1 MLGLQRK
8 RKAEPAKTVMRTDD
22 DLMQIAEAEFSLK
35 GIEATKLSVIAS
47 AAGVG
52 RSYIY
57 ERFRSKIGLYSS
69 LRHQL
74 EPAFY
79 DALASLPYD
88 DLPFEQAVRA
98 YLDVQWEWHAR
109 QPILA
114 TMMRDQYVHGIA
126 MFDRAAVVTDKLRG
140 LRDLLSR
147 LMERGR
153 VEGLVDPALNGHHFL
168 FLTSFLVMGGLARTI
183 GAGLVEPD
191 FSAQDE
197 FRRLLPDLVLR
208 GIADRQVPPRGMRI
222 AAPADQAAPRSARI
236 IESILD
242 AAEARFA
249 ARGFENTVVSEIAAT
264 AGVSLQLVYY
274 YYRGKPDLYQAV
286 LDRSVRRSLG
296 DFLNIDLAE
305 PDTRRIIRSF
315 LDTWWDAYDD
325 RPGLARLAVDQ
336 NMHDITVSLGR
347 QLAGGWGRLMKEM
360 NGVFERGR
368 AAGVMVPGSD
378 YATFCRIGLSIIPF
392 AVATSASTE
401 EGEGDVVYQELSF
414 DRETAI
420 RFCLRSLLA

>member
-1 MLGLQRK
+1 M
-8 RKAEPAKTVMRTDD
+8 AETAKVKMRTDE
-22 DLMQIAEAEFSLK
+22 DLMQIAQAEFSLK

-69 LRHQL
+69 LRRQL

-79 DALASLPYD
+79 DALAAVPYD
-88 DLPFEQAVRA
+88 DLPFEDAVRA
-98 YLDVQWEWHAR
+98 YLDTQWQWHER

-126 MFDRAAVVTDKLRG
+126 MFDRDPAVTDKLHR
-140 LRDLLSR
+140 LRALLSR
-147 LMERGR
+147 LMDRGR
-153 VEGLVDPALNGHHFL
+153 AEGKVDPAFNGHHFL

-191 FSAQDE
+191 FAEQDE

-208 GIADRQVPPRGMRI
+208 SIADRPVPARVAPT
-222 AAPADQAAPRSARI
+222 AAPARPAASSSAGI
-236 IESILD
+236 IDSILD

-249 ARGFENTVVSEIAAT
+249 ARGFENTLVSEIADA
-264 AGVSLQLVYY
+264 AGISLQLVYY

-286 LDRSVRRSLG
+286 LDRSLRRG
-296 DFLNIDLAE
+296 IEDFLRVDFAE
-305 PDTRRIIRSF
+305 PDTHRVMRSF
-315 LDTWWDAYDD
+315 LDIWWDIYAE

-336 NMHDITVSLGR
+336 NMHDITVSLNR
-347 QLAGGWGRLMKEM
+347 QLAGSWSRLVKEM
-360 NGVFERGR
+360 NAVFERGR
-368 AAGVMVPGSD
+368 RAGALVPGID
-378 YATFCRIGLSIIPF
+378 YATFCRIGLSVIPF

-401 EGEGDVVYQELSF
+401 TADDDLLYQVLTF
-414 DRETAI
+414 DRETAL
-420 RFCLRSLLA
+420 RFILRSLFA